1 MQVTQLTIDPFTKLP
16 MVILQA
22 VDGHVSIPVDVGMS
36 EASTIAAQ
44 LERVAL
50 DRPMT
55 HDLIKEILVCCGADI
70 ERVELDDA
78 RGGTMYAALVV
89 KGRLSKSSKRSGR
102 AMRPRRPI
110 RIDARPSDAIAV
122 ALRTGAP
129 IFVRRKVLDYARGL
143 EQKALPRFSTR
154 QSLPYSD
161 SLAPTLTGAAA
172 LSKRE
177 LKQLLAT
184 LSDENFGKWKM

>member
-1 MQVTQLTIDPFTKLP
+1 MQVTQLTVDPLTRLP

-22 VDGHVSIPVDVGMS
+22 IDGKESLPVGVGMG
-36 EASTIAAQ
+36 EASAIAAQ
-44 LERVAL
+44 LERIAL

-55 HDLIKEILVCCGADI
+55 HDLIREILVCCGADI
-70 ERVELDDA
+70 ERVELDDV

-89 KGRLSKSSKRSGR
+89 KRGRTT
-102 AMRPRRPI
+102 ARPT

-129 IFVRRKVLDYARGL
+129 IFVRQKVLDYAHVHADAHAQ
-143 EQKALPRFSTR
+143 EQLKLTAPRPFSAR
-154 QSLPYSD
+154 RKRAAPD
-161 SLAPTLTGAAA
+161 SLGVATLAGARA
-172 LSKRE
+172 LSKRD

-184 LSDENFGKWKM
+184 LSDEDFGKWKM